1 MTAIFCAFIDMIA
14 EFVMF
19 VMPEVTLAP
28 DVIANLDKY
37 ISVGIDFLKAV
48 NFIIPLP
55 LIVAV
60 LTAQIAI
67 RSGEVILWGINWVI
81 KRIFDVIP

>member
-28 DVIANLDKY
+28 DVIANLDK
-37 ISVGIDFLKAV
+37 SALG
-48 NFIIPLP
+48 
-55 LIVAV
+55 
-60 LTAQIAI
+60 LTSL
-67 RSGEVILWGINWVI
+67 RLSTSL
-81 KRIFDVIP
+81 FPCL